1 MIGIAWCLYSEMRID
16 RMQLD
21 GHLGGQVVTV
31 KPQTRRKR
39 RRSRFWITALR
50 LLAAASA
57 SFLAAA
63 SASFA
68 TAGAT
73 AAEATAVPSPICNA
87 ADVRLVTLI
96 EAHGE
101 AQDVAAETLAQ
112 AFFTVLEARKAC
124 NQGQVEAAMKLY
136 ESISLRPVASEGE

>member
-1 MIGIAWCLYSEMRID
+1 MIGIAWFLYSEMRID
-16 RMQLD
+16 PMQVD
-21 GHLGGQVVTV
+21 GHFSGQVAAV

-39 RRSRFWITALR
+39 RRSLFWITASR
-50 LLAAASA
+50 LLAAAGA

-68 TAGAT
+68 TAGAM
-73 AAEATAVPSPICNA
+73 AAEVTTVPSPICNA

-101 AQDVAAETLAQ
+101 AQDVPAEILAQ

-136 ESISLRPVASEGE
+136 ESISLRPVTSEGE

>member
-1 MIGIAWCLYSEMRID
+1 MIGIAWFLYCEMRID
-16 RMQLD
+16 PMQLD
-21 GHLGGQVVTV
+21 GQVVGV
-31 KPQTRRKR
+31 RPQTPQKR
-39 RRSRFWITALR
+39 GRSLFRITALR

-68 TAGAT
+68 AAGAT
-73 AAEATAVPSPICNA
+73 AAEAATVPSPICNA

-101 AQDVAAETLAQ
+101 AQDVPAEILAQ

-136 ESISLRPVASEGE
+136 ESISLRPVTSEGE

>member
-1 MIGIAWCLYSEMRID
+1 MIGIAWFLYSEMRID
-16 RMQLD
+16 PMQLE
-21 GHLGGQVVTV
+21 GHLDAQAVAV

-39 RRSRFWITALR
+39 RRSLFWLTALC

-57 SFLAAA
+57 SFAA
-63 SASFA
+63 S
-68 TAGAT
+68 GAP
-73 AAEATAVPSPICNA
+73 AAEATTVPSAICNA

-136 ESISLRPVASEGE
+136 ESISLGPVTSGGE

>member
-1 MIGIAWCLYSEMRID
+1 MIGIAWFLYSEMRIHP
-16 RMQLD
+16 MQLD
-21 GHLGGQVVTV
+21 GHFGGQVAAA
-31 KPQTRRKR
+31 KPQTRRRR
-39 RRSRFWITALR
+39 RRSLLWMTASR
-50 LLAAASA
+50 LLAAAVA

-63 SASFA
+63 SASSA
-68 TAGAT
+68 TAGAM
-73 AAEATAVPSPICNA
+73 AAEATTVPSPICNA

-101 AQDVAAETLAQ
+101 AQDVPAEILAQ

-136 ESISLRPVASEGE
+136 DSISLRPVTSEGE

>member
-1 MIGIAWCLYSEMRID
+1 MIGIAWFLYSEMRPD
-16 RMQLD
+16 PMRLD
-21 GHLGGQVVTV
+21 GRFGGGVVGV

-39 RRSRFWITALR
+39 RRSLFWLTALC
-50 LLAAASA
+50 L
-57 SFLAAA
+57 LAAA

-68 TAGAT
+68 TSGAT
-73 AAEATAVPSPICNA
+73 AAEATTIPSVICNA
-87 ADVRLVTLI
+87 ADVRVVTLI

-101 AQDVAAETLAQ
+101 AQDVAAGTLAQ

-136 ESISLRPVASEGE
+136 ESISLRPIASEGE

>member
-1 MIGIAWCLYSEMRID
+1 MIGIAWFLYSEMRID
-16 RMQLD
+16 PMRPD
-21 GHLGGQVVTV
+21 GHLGGQVVAV

-39 RRSRFWITALR
+39 RSLFWMTALR
-50 LLAAASA
+50 LLAAAGA

-73 AAEATAVPSPICNA
+73 AAEATAVPSPMCNA
-87 ADVRLVTLI
+87 ADVRLITLI

-101 AQDVAAETLAQ
+101 AQDVAAEILAH

-136 ESISLRPVASEGE
+136 ESIPLRPLASESD

>member
-1 MIGIAWCLYSEMRID
+1 MRID
-16 RMQLD
+16 PMQLD
-21 GHLGGQVVTV
+21 GHLDGQVVAV
-31 KPQTRRKR
+31 KPQTRWRR
-39 RRSRFWITALR
+39 RRSLFWMTALR
-50 LLAAASA
+50 LLAVAGA

-68 TAGAT
+68 TAGAM
-73 AAEATAVPSPICNA
+73 AVEATTVPSPICNA
-87 ADVRLVTLI
+87 ADVRVVTLI

-101 AQDVAAETLAQ
+101 AQDVPAEILAQ

-136 ESISLRPVASEGE
+136 ESISLRPVTSEGE

>member
-1 MIGIAWCLYSEMRID
+1 MIGIAWFLYSEMRIHP
-16 RMQLD
+16 MQLD
-21 GHLGGQVVTV
+21 GHFGGQVAAA
-31 KPQTRRKR
+31 KPQTRRSR
-39 RRSRFWITALR
+39 RRSLLWMTASR
-50 LLAAASA
+50 LLAAAVA

-63 SASFA
+63 SASSA
-68 TAGAT
+68 TAGAM
-73 AAEATAVPSPICNA
+73 AAEVTTVPSPICNA

-101 AQDVAAETLAQ
+101 AQDVPAEILAQ

-136 ESISLRPVASEGE
+136 ESISLGPVTSGGE